1 MRFSYVLIIALI
13 SAMMCY
19 SCSTKGGKHIDE
31 GEIHYNIDYIG
42 NFGGMPKDILP
53 KTLIV
58 SFKKDMIL
66 YEMST
71 PFGNSG
77 IMNLANPEQNIY
89 DTYLRMFTL
98 RLLYEAKPGETFPG
112 FETMD
117 SMIIKKTDK
126 TSVIC
131 GYDCKNAKIIFP
143 SKGDKTL
150 DIWYTDEI
158 NVRNPNT
165 ATPYRSIDGVLM
177 SFYFMIGDAEL
188 HFDAET
194 VYQKDIPD
202 SMFERREKYM
212 KVTRDNINK
221 FIKKMVNM

>member
-1 MRFSYVLIIALI
+1 MRVNHVLIIALI
-13 SAMMCY
+13 AALICY
-19 SCSTKGGKHIDE
+19 SCKSRGGRHINE

-42 NFGGMPKDILP
+42 NFGTMPKDILP
-53 KTLIV
+53 KTLVV
-58 SFKKDMIL
+58 SFKKDKIL

-77 IMNLANPEQNIY
+77 IMNLSNPDEDIY
-89 DTYLRMFTL
+89 DTYLSLFTIK
-98 RLLYEAKPGETFPG
+98 LLYEARPGEIFPG

-117 SMIIKKTDK
+117 SMIITKTSK

-131 GYDCKNAKIIFP
+131 GYDCKNAAITFP
-143 SKGDKTL
+143 SNSKKVY

-158 NVRNPNT
+158 NLKNPNT

-177 SFYFMIGDAEL
+177 SFYFMIGDAVL

-194 VYQKDIPD
+194 VYRKDIPD
-202 SMFERREKYM
+202 SMFQRRQKYM
-212 KVTRDNINK
+212 KVSRENINK
-221 FIKKMVNM
+221 FIKKMVNI